1 MMFTLFLLYVF
12 GFTFIFDPILST
24 DSNSILIENG
34 FVTCYS
40 DRLVIHFYYFPFGD
54 KTIRYDNINSCELLR
69 HEDLSF
75 FQTKSWG
82 MAFSSVW
89 WPSDM
94 RRQWRE
100 YYIILSAN
108 RWPEIGL
115 TMNDYDTL
123 RVYNLIRQKMTYT
136 SLEDES

>member
-1 MMFTLFLLYVF
+1 
-12 GFTFIFDPILST
+12 
-24 DSNSILIENG
+24 
-34 FVTCYS
+34 
-40 DRLVIHFYYFPFGD
+40 
-54 KTIRYDNINSCELLR
+54 
-69 HEDLSF
+69 
-75 FQTKSWG
+75 